1 MYGLNTQNMINLKK
15 CRFKLQQRIA
25 PWTFYCPCLKLSIV
39 VHKFYPQ
46 NPLHCDPW
54 WMSLWALSPCCFF
67 YLPSSH
73 MNTLSATRTW
83 GSPFFVF
90 PRTTLRHN
98 LQPRELLIRSV
109 PYRSFTS
116 FGHEKLLSI
125 LWFSGSIHRILFPIE
140 TLSFIP
146 SQSCVNS
153 FVGVHMRFLLPVE
166 LSLSALSSGS
176 FLLHC
181 WWFLWAEIRLLHHID
196 HRPLFDFSDPYRE
209 SWTGFVTFTSQNFL
223 LFYP

>member
-1 MYGLNTQNMINLKK
+1 MLKSNLKVRAK
-15 CRFKLQQRIA
+15 HQKYDQFLKNAVLNFTRELLHKLFIVLV
-25 PWTFYCPCLKLSIV
+25 WNSFV

-46 NPLHCDPW
+46 NPLYCDPW
-54 WMSLWALSPCCFF
+54 RMSLWALSLCYFF
-67 YLPSSH
+67 YLPPSP
-73 MNTLSATRTW
+73 MNTLSATWTW

-153 FVGVHMRFLLPVE
+153 FVRVHMRFLLPVE
-166 LSLSALSSGS
+166 LSLSTLSSGS
-176 FLLHC
+176 ALLH
-181 WWFLWAEIRLLHHID
+181 WGWFLHEEIRQLHHID
-196 HRPLFDFSDPYRE
+196 HRPLFDFSERE
-209 SWTGFVTFTSQNFL
+209 PNRICDL
-223 LFYP
+223 Y